1 MSRVRTLNTE
11 EDYRRFER
19 FLLAHSGTGKTPQC
33 PRHPTIARM
42 TYPQL
47 AKAMQKELGFV
58 PVRESVTRKCRE
70 LGIPRRRD
78 PGPPPLSDE
87 ARQRA
92 LLQRDQRYRD
102 RLRKDPVAWKAHLG
116 RKRIACKRA
125 MGKLR
130 MDPVAWEAFL
140 KRRRE
145 YLRDYRRRVREAS
158 AAA

>member
-1 MSRVRTLNTE
+1 MSRNRTLNTE

-70 LGIPRRRD
+70 LGIPRRHD
-78 PGPPPLSDE
+78 PGPPAVSPE
-87 ARQRA
+87 ERA
-92 LLQRDQRYRD
+92 AACLQRDQRYRGK
-102 RLRKDPVAWKAHLG
+102 LRKDPAAWKVHLG
-116 RKRIACKRA
+116 RKRIVGKKA
-125 MGKLR
+125 MAKLR

-140 KRRRE
+140 QRRRV
-145 YLRDYRRRVREAS
+145 YLRGYRRRLREA
-158 AAA
+158 AAVA